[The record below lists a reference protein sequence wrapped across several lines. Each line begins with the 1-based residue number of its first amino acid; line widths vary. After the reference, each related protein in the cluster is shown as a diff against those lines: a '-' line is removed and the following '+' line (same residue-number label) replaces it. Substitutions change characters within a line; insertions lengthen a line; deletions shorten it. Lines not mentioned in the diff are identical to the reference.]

1 VKKVYSDLSPK
12 NGYNGDEDQGL
23 MGSLAVLMKIGL
35 FQMNG
40 GTEEN
45 PTYQIGSPIFD
56 RIVISLNPA
65 YYSEKE
71 FIIKTLNNNPE
82 NVYVESGNWNGKPIS
97 NWELRHNELTKGGEL
112 VLEMS
117 SKPKA
122 SY

>member
-1 VKKVYSDLSPK
+1 
-12 NGYNGDEDQGL
+12 
-23 MGSLAVLMKIGL
+23 
-35 FQMNG
+35 MNG

-45 PTYQIGSPIFD
+45 PAYQIGSPIFD

-65 YYSEKE
+65 YYAGRE
-71 FIIKTLNNNPE
+71 FIIQTLNNDPE
-82 NVYVESGNWNGKPIS
+82 NVYVQSGNWNGKTIS

-117 SKPKA
+117 SKPKT